1 MPEVVVNAKKQKGGK
16 KQNQQE
22 DDSGSGSRSNHQR
35 LQAVELLGHL
45 IKDCTQHG
53 SSRKLLSANI
63 DLISQVITSTVETSD
78 SWKNKKVTKTSQVV
92 NLFVKAARIIIK
104 STDASSKDKE
114 KVRTQGALIVR
125 SIEKAC
131 EKDKSMS
138 NLKGKIKE
146 IKAIIENA

>member
-1 MPEVVVNAKKQKGGK
+1 M
-16 KQNQQE
+16 
-22 DDSGSGSRSNHQR
+22 
-35 LQAVELLGHL
+35 
-45 IKDCTQHG
+45 IKDCTQHS
-53 SSRKLLSANI
+53 SSRKLLTANI
-63 DLISQVITSTVETSD
+63 ELISQVITRSVETSD

-104 STDASSKDKE
+104 STDASSKEKE

-125 SIEKAC
+125 AIEKAC